1 MEPSDVTSQD
11 KLPRSRRLAAKVIFA
26 ALQILKEKG
35 GQAPGREVVAEVEK
49 RVSFDEWARA
59 TYEKSGYVRW
69 QSILHFFSIDCIKAG
84 FLIKKKGVWYLTPE
98 GEKALS
104 LGEVGLLKAATAAYR
119 KWRETHQPAK
129 QAEVEEV
136 SEEGEQGQEATIHE
150 MEQLAIEGL
159 KKQIAIKNA
168 YEFQELV
175 AALLRGMGYYTPFV
189 APKGKDGGI
198 DVIAYRDPLGT
209 VSPRIKVQIKH
220 RADIPAT
227 VQEVRQLMGLLQKD
241 GDVGMV
247 VSSGGFSAEA
257 KATARGAH
265 VHVELIDLDRFIA
278 LWQEFYSKLTDEDKG
293 LLPLVPIYFYAPSV

>member
-1 MEPSDVTSQD
+1 MVKE
-11 KLPRSRRLAAKVIFA
+11 KLSRSRELAAKVIYA

-35 GQAPGREVVAEVEK
+35 GQAPGRDVVAEVEK
-49 RVSFDEWARA
+49 RVPLDEWARA

-84 FLIKKKGVWYLTPE
+84 YLVKKKGVWYLTPE
-98 GEKALS
+98 GESALQ
-104 LGEVGLLKAATAAYR
+104 LGDAGLLKAAVAAYR
-119 KWRETHQPAK
+119 KWKDENRPPED
-129 QAEVEEV
+129 AEDQDVG
-136 SEEGEQGQEATIHE
+136 EEGQQSQEATIHE
-150 MEQLAIEGL
+150 IEQLAIEGL
-159 KKQIAIKNA
+159 NREINQKNP

-189 APKGKDGGI
+189 APQGKDGGI

-220 RADIPAT
+220 RGAAAS

-241 GDVGMV
+241 GDVGMF
-247 VSSGGFSAEA
+247 VSSGGFTPDA
-257 KATARGAH
+257 KSTARGSH

-278 LWQEFYSKLTDEDKG
+278 LWQEFYPKLTDEDKG
-293 LLPLVPIYFYAPSV
+293 LLTLVPIYFYAPSG

>member
-1 MEPSDVTSQD
+1 MAKE
-11 KLPRSRRLAAKVIFA
+11 KLSRSRELAAKVIYA

-35 GQAPGREVVAEVEK
+35 GQAPGRDVVAEVEK
-49 RVSFDEWARA
+49 RVQLDEWARA

-84 FLIKKKGVWYLTPE
+84 YLVKKKGVWYLTPE
-98 GEKALS
+98 GENALK
-104 LGEVGLLKAATAAYR
+104 LGDTDLLRAAVAAYR
-119 KWRETHQPAK
+119 KWKGENRPPEDPEDQD
-129 QAEVEEV
+129 V
-136 SEEGEQGQEATIHE
+136 SDEGQQGQEATIHE
-150 MEQLAIEGL
+150 IEQLAIEGL
-159 KKQIAIKNA
+159 NKEINQKNP

-220 RADIPAT
+220 RGSPAS

-241 GDVGMV
+241 GDVGMF
-247 VSSGGFSAEA
+247 VSSGGFSPDA
-257 KATARGAH
+257 KSTARGSH
-265 VHVELIDLDRFIA
+265 VHVELVDLDRFIA
-278 LWQEFYSKLTDEDKG
+278 LWQEFYPKLTDEDKA
-293 LLPLVPIYFYAPSV
+293 LLTLVPIYFYAPSG

>member
-1 MEPSDVTSQD
+1 MVKE
-11 KLPRSRRLAAKVIFA
+11 KLSRSRELAAKVIYA

-35 GQAPGREVVAEVEK
+35 GQAPGRDVVAEVEK
-49 RVSFDEWARA
+49 RVLLDEWARA

-84 FLIKKKGVWYLTPE
+84 YLIKKKGVWYLTPE
-98 GEKALS
+98 GETALK
-104 LGEVGLLKAATAAYR
+104 LGDAGLLKAAVAAYR
-119 KWRETHQPAK
+119 KWKDENRPPED
-129 QAEVEEV
+129 AEDQDV
-136 SEEGEQGQEATIHE
+136 SEEGQQSQEATIHE
-150 MEQLAIEGL
+150 IEQLALEGL
-159 KKQIAIKNA
+159 NKEIDQKNP

-220 RADIPAT
+220 RGAAAS

-241 GDVGMV
+241 GDVGMF
-247 VSSGGFSAEA
+247 VSSGGFTPDA
-257 KATARGAH
+257 KSTARGSH
-265 VHVELIDLDRFIA
+265 VHVELVDIDRFIA
-278 LWQEFYSKLTDEDKG
+278 LWQEFYPKLTDEDKG
-293 LLPLVPIYFYAPSV
+293 LLTLVPIYFYAPSG

>member
-1 MEPSDVTSQD
+1 MVKERLS
-11 KLPRSRRLAAKVIFA
+11 RSRELAAKVIYA

-35 GQAPGREVVAEVEK
+35 GQAPGRDVVAEVEK
-49 RVSFDEWARA
+49 RVPLDEWARA

-84 FLIKKKGVWYLTPE
+84 YLVKKKGVWYLTPE
-98 GEKALS
+98 GESALQ
-104 LGEVGLLKAATAAYR
+104 LGDAGLLKAAVAAYR
-119 KWRETHQPAK
+119 KWKDENRPPED
-129 QAEVEEV
+129 AEDQDVG
-136 SEEGEQGQEATIHE
+136 EEGQQSQEATIHE
-150 MEQLAIEGL
+150 IEQLAIEGL
-159 KKQIAIKNA
+159 NKEINQKNP

-189 APKGKDGGI
+189 APQGKDGGI

-220 RADIPAT
+220 RGAAAS

-241 GDVGMV
+241 GDVGMF
-247 VSSGGFSAEA
+247 VSSGGFTPDA
-257 KATARGAH
+257 KSTARGSH

-278 LWQEFYSKLTDEDKG
+278 LWQEFYPKLTDEDKG
-293 LLPLVPIYFYAPSV
+293 LLTLVPIYFYAPSG

>member
-1 MEPSDVTSQD
+1 MKGNSMAKE
-11 KLPRSRRLAAKVIFA
+11 KLSRSRELAAKVIYA

-35 GQAPGREVVAEVEK
+35 GQAPGRDVVAEVEK
-49 RVSFDEWARA
+49 RVQLDEWARA

-84 FLIKKKGVWYLTPE
+84 YLVKKKGVWYLTPE
-98 GEKALS
+98 GENALK
-104 LGEVGLLKAATAAYR
+104 LGDTDLLRAAVAAYR
-119 KWRETHQPAK
+119 KWKGENRPPED
-129 QAEVEEV
+129 AEDQDV
-136 SEEGEQGQEATIHE
+136 SDEGQQGQEATIHE
-150 MEQLAIEGL
+150 IEQLAIEGL
-159 KKQIAIKNA
+159 NKEINQKNP

-220 RADIPAT
+220 RGSPAS

-241 GDVGMV
+241 GDVGMF
-247 VSSGGFSAEA
+247 VSSGGFSPDA
-257 KATARGAH
+257 KSTARGSH
-265 VHVELIDLDRFIA
+265 VHVELVDLDRFIA
-278 LWQEFYSKLTDEDKG
+278 LWQEFYPKLTDEDKA
-293 LLPLVPIYFYAPSV
+293 LLTLVPIYFYAPSG